1 MEELSDI
8 REGENNVAVAPDS
21 TYTARLSQH
30 LRIGMTSAADLLD
43 SPLCQNL
50 PRRNRLL
57 ECHLQPSV
65 KRQTLIRWLIQ
76 RLPPRR
82 RLPYPE

>member
-30 LRIGMTSAADLLD
+30 LRIGMTSTADLLD
-43 SPLCQNL
+43 SPLRQNL

-57 ECHLQPSV
+57 
-65 KRQTLIRWLIQ
+65 
-76 RLPPRR
+76 
-82 RLPYPE
+82 